1 MLHPPPLAPAL
12 AAAELQ
18 GSHPAPPP
26 NPAMWRYPLSFL
38 VLLAFLYAGDALAHA
53 ARLPLPGSVLGML
66 LLAGSLR
73 RGWIAPA
80 LVRPAAQLLIRHMA
94 LLFVPAGVGLMT
106 YFGLLGR
113 EWVPIVAAS
122 IVSTVAVMAVVGW
135 MQQRLE
141 PDA

>member
-1 MLHPPPLAPAL
+1 
-12 AAAELQ
+12 
-18 GSHPAPPP
+18 
-26 NPAMWRYPLSFL
+26 MWRHSLSFL
-38 VLLAFLYAGDALAHA
+38 VLLAFLFVGDALAHV

-73 RGWIAPA
+73 LGWIRPA
-80 LVRPAAQLLIRHMA
+80 LVHPAAELLIRHMA

-113 EWVPIVAAS
+113 EWLPIVAAS
-122 IVSTVAVMAVVGW
+122 IVSTMAVMGVVGW

-141 PDA
+141 PHA